1 MTGTNPESPSTG
13 ASRAALISNHVVRTF
28 SEYTG
33 RGPTK
38 AWTSLDGDLVTV
50 VLQDTLTKG
59 ERRLVAD
66 GRSEIVLDM
75 RRAFQETMRTDLVA
89 GVEEILDRRV
99 DAFLS
104 GNHIDPDVAVETFVL
119 APRPTGPV
127 A

>member
-1 MTGTNPESPSTG
+1 MAGTHAESSPQG

-50 VLQDTLTKG
+50 ILQDTLTKG
-59 ERRLVAD
+59 ERHLVAD
-66 GRSEIVLDM
+66 GRSQIVLDM

-104 GNHIDPDVAVETFVL
+104 ANHIDPDVAVETFVL
-119 APRPTGPV
+119 APRPLAP
-127 A
+127 AA